1 MSYVAWFG
9 LATGSAMVGM
19 WTYLLVTSGVPEV
32 ETAPVALAF
41 HLVAEGTA
49 ALGLIV
55 SSVALL
61 RRDSWAPSG
70 FAFFAGMLLY
80 SVLNSPGYYAQQGE
94 WPVAFLFGVLAVLT
108 VASVAVL
115 HGAPRRRAAAGR
127 RSENALG
134 RSS

>member
-1 MSYVAWFG
+1 MRYVAWFG

-19 WTYLLVTSGVPEV
+19 WAFLLGTSGVPEV
-32 ETAPVALAF
+32 ESAPVALAF

-61 RRDSWAPSG
+61 RNTSWAPP
-70 FAFFAGMLLY
+70 AFTVVAGMLLY

-94 WPVAFLFGVLAVLT
+94 WPVAFLFGALAVLT
-108 VASVAVL
+108 VASVVVL
-115 HGAPRRRAAAGR
+115 HGAGGRRRPAGR
-127 RSENALG
+127 RSGGVMRE
-134 RSS
+134 SS

>member
-1 MSYVAWFG
+1 MRYVAWFG

-19 WTYLLVTSGVPEV
+19 WAFLLGTSGVPEV
-32 ETAPVALAF
+32 ESAPVVLAF

-55 SSVALL
+55 SSVVLL
-61 RRDSWAPSG
+61 RRTSWATAG
-70 FAFFAGMLLY
+70 FTFFAGMLLY

-108 VASVAVL
+108 VTSVAVL
-115 HGAPRRRAAAGR
+115 YGAGR
-127 RSENALG
+127 RRRPAG
-134 RSS
+134 RRPEGVLRGSS